1 MIEQIIL
8 ITYVVLAST
17 IGAWWLASNDIH
29 KKEITL
35 FDIIGNIVPSI
46 MFIWFFYPLYVLDK
60 IKFKKLKNT
69 KIKKLNQQQRLKRL
83 LLNTL
88 K

>member
-60 IKFKKLKNT
+60 IKFKKLRST
-69 KIKKLNQQQRLKRL
+69 KIKKLKISKKSKGVYPR
-83 LLNTL
+83 
-88 K
+88 

>member
-1 MIEQIIL
+1 MIGQIIL

-35 FDIIGNIVPSI
+35 FDIVGNIVPSI
-46 MFIWFFYPLYVLDK
+46 MFIWFFYPLYVLDN

-69 KIKKLNQQQRLKRL
+69 KIQKLKISKKSKGVYPR
-83 LLNTL
+83 
-88 K
+88 

>member
-17 IGAWWLASNDIH
+17 IGAWWLSSNDIH

-60 IKFKKLKNT
+60 IKFKKLRST
-69 KIKKLNQQQRLKRL
+69 KIKKLKISKKSKGVYPR
-83 LLNTL
+83 
-88 K
+88 

>member
-35 FDIIGNIVPSI
+35 FDIIGNIVPSV

-69 KIKKLNQQQRLKRL
+69 KIQKLKISKKSKGVYPR
-83 LLNTL
+83 
-88 K
+88 

>member
-1 MIEQIIL
+1 MDKEFAQIIL
-8 ITYVVLAST
+8 MVYIALAST
-17 IGAWWLASNDIH
+17 LGAWWLASNDIH

-69 KIKKLNQQQRLKRL
+69 KIKKLKISKKSKGVYPR
-83 LLNTL
+83 
-88 K
+88 

>member
-17 IGAWWLASNDIH
+17 IGAWWLASNDVH
-29 KKEITL
+29 KKEITV
-35 FDIIGNIVPSI
+35 FDIIGNIIPSV
-46 MFIWFFYPLYVLDK
+46 MFIWFFYPLYVLDN

-69 KIKKLNQQQRLKRL
+69 KIKKLKISKKSKGVYPR
-83 LLNTL
+83 
-88 K
+88 

>member
-35 FDIIGNIVPSI
+35 FDIIGNIVPAV

-60 IKFKKLKNT
+60 IKFKKLKST
-69 KIKKLNQQQRLKRL
+69 KIQKLKISKKSKGVYPR
-83 LLNTL
+83 
-88 K
+88 

>member
-69 KIKKLNQQQRLKRL
+69 KIQKLKISKKSKGVYPR
-83 LLNTL
+83 
-88 K
+88 

>member
-17 IGAWWLASNDIH
+17 IGAWWLASNDVH

-35 FDIIGNIVPSI
+35 FDIIGNIVPAV

-69 KIKKLNQQQRLKRL
+69 KIQKLKISKKSKGIYPR
-83 LLNTL
+83 
-88 K
+88 